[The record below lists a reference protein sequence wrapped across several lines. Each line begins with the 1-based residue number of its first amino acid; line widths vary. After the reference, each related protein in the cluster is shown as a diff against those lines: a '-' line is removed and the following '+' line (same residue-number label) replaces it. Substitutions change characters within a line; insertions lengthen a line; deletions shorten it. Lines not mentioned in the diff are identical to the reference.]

1 MSHMRRVVGGG
12 DDPRTVHFAITVYG
26 ERLENCDHYLIAR
39 TSCMLGTS
47 SNSPNTNTP
56 GEPVASRISFA
67 AAAPLADL
75 DMSRNGSTF
84 ARNPAPRSIFL
95 FGTCRDGG
103 ECEGCG
109 RSRGGKLWAPTHEVT
124 WDDLRNLHAFLQK
137 YTSH

>member
-1 MSHMRRVVGGG
+1 MSHMQRVVGGG
-12 DDPRTVHFAITVYG
+12 DDRHTAHFAITVYG
-26 ERLENCDHYLIAR
+26 KRLGNRNLDFSAQ

-95 FGTCRDGG
+95 FGMCRDVE
-103 ECEGCG
+103 ECEG
-109 RSRGGKLWAPTHEVT
+109 RS
-124 WDDLRNLHAFLQK
+124 
-137 YTSH
+137 